1 MDDALEVALD
11 PDTAAIEAG
20 LDRGHDWIR
29 AAGRGSLGAYDWG
42 LVSPA
47 LARAILEAL
56 QDKWL
61 DWLIAGWGKV
71 REIAKYAK
79 AEQVALDRT
88 AFVKLGE
95 HSQPIEVPIEVKV
108 TAGGVELPA
117 ITFDAALTLDVAAVT
132 LWIRNGY
139 LVAVGGGECKARLG
153 LSYDGHAL
161 IDEIELKTLKLPG
174 KAMFRAPGI
183 ALPGREEPLIIE
195 PVPPTA
201 GG

>member
-1 MDDALEVALD
+1 MCRCGC
-11 PDTAAIEAG
+11 AARSRWPG
-20 LDRGHDWIR
+20 
-29 AAGRGSLGAYDWG
+29 
-42 LVSPA
+42 P
-47 LARAILEAL
+47 
-56 QDKWL
+56 
-61 DWLIAGWGKV
+61 
-71 REIAKYAK
+71 
-79 AEQVALDRT
+79 RT
-88 AFVKLGE
+88 
-95 HSQPIEVPIEVKV
+95 SWSWW
-108 TAGGVELPA
+108 TA

-153 LSYDGHAL
+153 LSYDGHPL

-183 ALPGREEPLIIE
+183 ALPGREESLIIE